1 MPTKNMLT
9 TKESAIVSDLLIL
22 ESLAVKKCKIYSRAL
37 TNQKLTEILSE
48 LQKNHQKR
56 FLRLHELLGE

>member
-22 ESLAVKKCKIYSRAL
+22 ESLAEKKCKIYSRAL